1 MKEASLQ
8 RLLAAHI
15 ETLNRALPSF
25 ERSLAKCALIP
36 SKDRLSFEEEECFD
50 ALTSK
55 FSRIAD
61 IYCQKVLK
69 SLVLLLREDA
79 PTFIDRANLCEK
91 LSIIPSAEHLVAI
104 RDLRNTIAHEYIT
117 ENLIEVYR
125 DTVTLAPALLTAIA
139 ATRTFIEQRDLTH
152 V

>member
-1 MKEASLQ
+1 MKDANLR
-8 RLLAAHI
+8 RLLAANV

-25 ERSLAKCALIP
+25 ERSLEKCALIP
-36 SKDRLSFEEEECFD
+36 AKEQLGFEEEECFD

-79 PTFIDRANLCEK
+79 PTFIDRANLAEK
-91 LSIIPSAEHLVAI
+91 LSILPSADDLTAI

-117 ENLIEVYR
+117 ENLAEIYR
-125 DTVTLAPALLTAIA
+125 DTVALSPALLTAIA
-139 ATRTFIEQRDLTH
+139 ATTGFIEQRDLTRA
-152 V
+152 